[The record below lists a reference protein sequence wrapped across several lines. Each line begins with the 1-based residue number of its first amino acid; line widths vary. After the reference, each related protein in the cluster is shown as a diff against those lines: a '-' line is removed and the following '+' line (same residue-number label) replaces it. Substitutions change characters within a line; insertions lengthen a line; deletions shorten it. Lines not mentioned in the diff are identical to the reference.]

1 MPECDL
7 LRSLRRGSFR
17 PSMTMDRKYRRLA
30 VIGHGGMAD
39 VHLVVA
45 RGVGDFH
52 KLLVLKEL
60 RPGFADSPEHRAMFL
75 HEARIAA
82 LMAHENVVQTYAI
95 EESGGRPTMTMEFL
109 DGQPLHRVLRRLA
122 PEGLPLH
129 LHLWVLAEVLAGLHH
144 AHELCDYDGRALGLV
159 HRDATPH
166 NVVVTYGGQVK
177 LVDFGIAHADED
189 HGETGVGTFKGK
201 ASYAAPEQ
209 ARGEAVDRRTDLF
222 AVGVMLWEALAGRR
236 MWPSLGE
243 VAIVQR
249 LREAEIPAL
258 PESTPGGPAL
268 RALCERAL
276 APDPADRP
284 ATAAEFAEVLSR
296 HNPGPAPSG
305 RELGLL
311 VSRAFASEREALRR
325 LLARQLRS
333 APVIDVDEA
342 PVLDLALFTG
352 SGSHVEAA
360 HHPDEPTRPDGVGP
374 GEPPRATREAT
385 TSDPEDRSR
394 RSPGGGPM
402 AGLLACA
409 LLGVVVVGLL
419 WAYQE
424 PPGMP
429 RVEDA
434 EVTPDCTRADKPE
447 VELSGEIEGA
457 ARLTCDKQYRLSF
470 MTFVRPGA
478 TLTID
483 AGTTIVGDPDSLGVL
498 VVQPGARILAEG
510 TPERPI
516 VFTSAAPPHERRAGD
531 WGGLLLLGR
540 APTNLRDAG
549 GRPMHGKVEGIA
561 SGGEYGGDDPEDS
574 SGVLRHVRVEYSG
587 TLLGPNN
594 EINGVT
600 LAGVGRGTVF
610 DHVQVRHTGDD
621 CFEFFGG
628 TVDAHHLL
636 CQDPGDDGFDWDLGY
651 TGRLQFLLM
660 RGGGP
665 TQDSAHGLEGDN
677 DPGGSGHMPVSA
689 PRIYNATLCGRG
701 RPLMR
706 EHLGVVVR
714 HGSQAE
720 LGNLIVAGFDA
731 AIDLR
736 DPGTAVAL
744 RGALGFALA
753 SGVAQAEAPRGPL
766 ADDDDGLDELE
777 QFAAAL
783 TLRDPGIP
791 GCMDPSNSTLGPSTA
806 ITAGAVRPPDDGFF
820 AVDAAF
826 LGAVRD
832 AGDTW
837 ATAPW
842 TRWD

>member
-1 MPECDL
+1 
-7 LRSLRRGSFR
+7 
-17 PSMTMDRKYRRLA
+17 MTPDRKYRRLA

-45 RGVGDFH
+45 RGVGDFR

-60 RPGFADSPEHRAMFL
+60 RPGFADSAEHRAMFL

-82 LMAHENVVQTYAI
+82 RMAHENVVQTYAI
-95 EESGGRPTMTMEFL
+95 DESGGRPCMTMEFL
-109 DGQPLHRVLRRLA
+109 DGQPLNRVLRRLA
-122 PEGLPLH
+122 QDGLPLH

-144 AHELCDYDGRALGLV
+144 AHELCDYDGRPLELV
-159 HRDATPH
+159 HLDATPH
-166 NVVVTYGGQVK
+166 NVVVTYAGQVK
-177 LVDFGIAHADED
+177 LVDFGIAHAAGDED
-189 HGETGVGTFKGK
+189 GDGDGDRTALVTFKGK

-209 ARGEAVDRRTDLF
+209 ARGEAVDRRTDIF
-222 AVGVMLWEALAGRR
+222 AVGVMLWEALAQRR
-236 MWPSLGE
+236 MWPGLGE
-243 VAIVQR
+243 ATIVQR
-249 LREAEIPAL
+249 LREADIPAL
-258 PESTPGGPAL
+258 PESTPGGPEL
-268 RALCERAL
+268 RALCQRAL

-284 ATAAEFAEVLSR
+284 ATASEFAEALTRSI
-296 HNPGPAPSG
+296 PGPRPSR
-305 RELGLL
+305 RELGSL
-311 VSRAFASEREALRR
+311 VSQAFVTEREALRQ

-333 APVIDVDEA
+333 APAFDADEA
-342 PVLDLALFTG
+342 PVLDLSLLTG
-352 SGSHVEAA
+352 SGSHIEAA
-360 HHPDEPTRPDGVGP
+360 HHPDEPTRPDGLPTGAN
-374 GEPPRATREAT
+374 PPTARDETRV
-385 TSDPEDRSR
+385 DPDRRPRSGDSR
-394 RSPGGGPM
+394 RLM
-402 AGLLACA
+402 LGLLACA
-409 LLGVVVVGLL
+409 ILSVAAVGLL
-419 WAYQE
+419 WSYTE
-424 PPGMP
+424 PAGPTAP
-429 RVEDA
+429 HVDSSA
-434 EVTPDCTRADKPE
+434 AAPDCARADKPE

-457 ARLTCDKQYRLSF
+457 ARLTCDKRYRLSF

-483 AGTTIVGDPDSLGVL
+483 PGTTIVGDRDSLGVL
-498 VVQPGARILAEG
+498 VVQPGARIIAEG
-510 TPERPI
+510 TPDRPI

-549 GRPMHGKVEGIA
+549 GRPMRGKVEGIA
-561 SGGEYGGDDPEDS
+561 RGGEYGGDDPDDS

-628 TVDAHHLL
+628 TVDGHHLL

-660 RGGGP
+660 RDGGP
-665 TQDSAHGLEGDN
+665 TEDSAHGLEGDN
-677 DPGGSGHMPVSA
+677 DPGGSGHLPVSA
-689 PRIYNATLCGRG
+689 PKIYNATLCGRG
-701 RPLMR
+701 RPLAR
-706 EHLGVVVR
+706 EHIGVVVR

-736 DPGTAVAL
+736 DPGTSLTL

-753 SGVAQAEAPRGPL
+753 SGVAQAEAPRGPV
-766 ADDDDGLDELE
+766 ADDDDGLDEVE
-777 QFAAAL
+777 RFAPAL
-783 TLRDPGIP
+783 TIRDPGIP
-791 GCMDPSNSTLGPSTA
+791 GCTDPASTALGPSIALTNE
-806 ITAGAVRPPDDGFF
+806 AVRPPSDGFF
-820 AVDAAF
+820 APDAVF

-832 AGDTW
+832 DADTW
-837 ATAPW
+837 ATASW

>member
-1 MPECDL
+1 
-7 LRSLRRGSFR
+7 
-17 PSMTMDRKYRRLA
+17 MTPDRKYRRLA

-60 RPGFADSPEHRAMFL
+60 RPGFADSAEHRAMFL

-82 LMAHENVVQTYAI
+82 RMAHENVVQTYAI
-95 EESGGRPTMTMEFL
+95 DDSGGRPCMTMEFL
-109 DGQPLHRVLRRLA
+109 DGQPFHRVLRRLA
-122 PEGLPLH
+122 PEGLPLN

-144 AHELCDYDGRALGLV
+144 AHELCDYDGRPLGLV

-166 NVVVTYGGQVK
+166 NVVVTYAGQVK
-177 LVDFGIAHADED
+177 LVDFGIAHGAEDE
-189 HGETGVGTFKGK
+189 GSTAVGTFKGK

-209 ARGEAVDRRTDLF
+209 ARGEPVDRRTDLF
-222 AVGVMLWEALAGRR
+222 AVGVMLWEALARRR
-236 MWPSLGE
+236 MWPGLSE

-258 PESTPGGPAL
+258 PEETPCEPEL

-276 APDPADRP
+276 APELAGRP
-284 ATAAEFAEVLSR
+284 ATAAEFAEALTR
-296 HNPGPAPSG
+296 HIPGPRPSR
-305 RELGLL
+305 RELARL
-311 VSRAFASEREALRR
+311 VSQAFTSERDALRR
-325 LLARQLRS
+325 LIAVQLRG
-333 APVIDVDEA
+333 APAVDA
-342 PVLDLALFTG
+342 DDSPVLDLALFTG
-352 SGSHVEAA
+352 SSSHVEAA
-360 HHPDEPTRPDGVGP
+360 HHPDEPTRPDGLPSGANP
-374 GEPPRATREAT
+374 PAIRDATTLDPPRG
-385 TSDPEDRSR
+385 R
-394 RSPGGGPM
+394 R
-402 AGLLACA
+402 ARQRVYLALVVAACA
-409 LLGVVVVGLL
+409 AVALAAWALL
-419 WAYQE
+419 E
-424 PPGMP
+424 SPPRSEAQP
-429 RVEDA
+429 RVERPA
-434 EVTPDCTRADKPE
+434 IAPDCTRADKPE
-447 VELSGEIEGA
+447 VELSGEIEGE
-457 ARLTCDKQYRLSF
+457 ARLTCDKRYRLSF

-483 AGTTIVGDPDSLGVL
+483 AGTTIVGDRDSLGVL
-498 VVQPGARILAEG
+498 VVQPGARIIAEG
-510 TPERPI
+510 TPDRPI
-516 VFTSAAPPHERRAGD
+516 VFTSAAPPDERRAGD

-549 GRPMHGKVEGIA
+549 GRPIHGKVEGIA
-561 SGGEYGGDDPEDS
+561 AGGEYGGDDPDDS

-665 TQDSAHGLEGDN
+665 TEDSAHGLEGDN
-677 DPGGSGHMPVSA
+677 DPAGSDHRPVSA
-689 PRIYNATLCGRG
+689 PQIYNATLCGRG
-701 RPLMR
+701 RPLAR

-714 HGSQAE
+714 HGSRAT
-720 LGNLIVAGFDA
+720 LGNLIIAGFDA
-731 AIDLR
+731 AIDVR
-736 DPGTAVAL
+736 DPGTSLTL
-744 RGALGFALA
+744 RGALGFALP
-753 SGVAQAEAPRGPL
+753 SGVAQAEAPRGTL
-766 ADDDDGLDELE
+766 ADDDDGLDEVG

-783 TLRDPGIP
+783 TMRDPGIP
-791 GCMDPSNSTLGPSTA
+791 GCMDPASVALGPRAA
-806 ITAGAVRPPDDGFF
+806 ITTGAVRPPGDGFF
-820 AVDAAF
+820 AEDAAF

-832 AGDTW
+832 AADTW